1 MIQSRHGACSRA
13 GTQAGDAHASKSRAK
28 GQVGLASEPSRVRRG
43 RGGRGQVGG
52 AGGRVGEAPHASA
65 DQKTYDLGNAQYMK
79 ASKRP
84 ARAVV
89 KRFLRQNPTA
99 TNDQVVKSLGV
110 SSRLVTLARSEL
122 ALEGRPVRAG
132 SDFTSPLAKVED
144 GELAAMELLGIKEL
158 EAGIKARA
166 AVTGKPVTVEE
177 QILILSDRI
186 KDPTVPS
193 QVLGGLVTV
202 LQRLRPPDKAR
213 VGPLPPLDDPAK
225 IKRLS
230 LLIQACHPTVVQG
243 ALVTA
248 GYLGQVTLAE
258 RKDVPDPQDQEK
270 HPVAPLEPGATAAD
284 YAAAAGLPPG
294 PGDSAPGR

>member
-1 MIQSRHGACSRA
+1 
-13 GTQAGDAHASKSRAK
+13 
-28 GQVGLASEPSRVRRG
+28 
-43 RGGRGQVGG
+43 
-52 AGGRVGEAPHASA
+52 
-65 DQKTYDLGNAQYMK
+65 MK

-99 TNDQVVKSLGV
+99 TNDQVVKALGV

-122 ALEGRPVRAG
+122 ALEGTPVRAG
-132 SDFTSPLAKVED
+132 SDFTSPLAKMED
-144 GELAAMELLGIKEL
+144 GELAAMEALGVKEL
-158 EAGIKARA
+158 EAGIAART

-202 LQRLRPPDKAR
+202 LQRLRPPDKAV
-213 VGPLPPLDDPAK
+213 VGPRVPLDDPAK

-230 LLIQACHPTVVQG
+230 LLMQACGLEVVQG
-243 ALVTA
+243 ALLTA
-248 GYLGQVTLAE
+248 GYDGQVTLAE
-258 RKDVPDPQDQEK
+258 RNHVPDSKNPETEG
-270 HPVAPLEPGATAAD
+270 PGGPPEPGATPDD
-284 YAAAAGLPPG
+284 YARAAGLPPG
-294 PGDSAPGR
+294 QGDSGPGQ